1 MYSVAYA
8 TVAATMC
15 VKAPDYLKDMLVRAK
30 LQFEGFDNATQ
41 PQKPHRE
48 SVRPVFAL
56 CHKSLHRIW
65 KNSEGRGG
73 WAVDEG
79 LQGYVIVLHISLRL
93 HFASNMAVPVKM
105 DC

>member
-1 MYSVAYA
+1 
-8 TVAATMC
+8 
-15 VKAPDYLKDMLVRAK
+15 MLVRAK

-48 SVRPVFAL
+48 STRPVFAS
-56 CHKSLHRIW
+56 CHESLHIIY
-65 KNSEGRGG
+65 KNSEGTGG

-79 LQGYVIVLHISLRL
+79 LQGGVIVLHISLRL
-93 HFASNMAVPVKM
+93 HFASNMAVPAKM